1 MKLLTF
7 ALLCGS
13 FAWGQEVLPVQGN
26 VSMIVGPG
34 GNITVQVGKEGMVV
48 VDTQTAAAAPQV
60 MAAIRKLG
68 TTPDTPI
75 VWVINTSLD
84 ADHISGNEAL
94 LKLGGSNEASLRARV
109 IAHENVL
116 NRLVAPDVAQAR
128 VADAASINDTYFR
141 SPKDF
146 LFNGEAVMVYHMPN
160 AHTDGDSIVLF
171 RKSDVLSVGDIFT
184 PDRYPVID
192 LANGGS
198 VQGLIDALNRI
209 LEMAVA
215 GKYQEG
221 GTFVIPGHGRLCDE
235 ADVVE
240 FRDMVTII
248 RDRVQDMI
256 KKGMTLEQAK
266 TARPTRD
273 YDGLYGNNTAWTP
286 DMFVESVYR
295 SLTKNNPQGAGPK
308 SPAVSKTAPAKK
320 K

>member
-1 MKLLTF
+1 MRLLTF
-7 ALLCGS
+7 AILLCGS
-13 FAWGQEVLPVQGN
+13 AWAQEVRVFPVQGD
-26 VSMIVGPG
+26 VSMLVGPG
-34 GNITVQVGKEGMVV
+34 GNITVQAGKEGMVV

-60 MAAIRKLG
+60 MAAIRKLS
-68 TTPDTPI
+68 DMPI
-75 VWVINTSLD
+75 IWVINTSLD
-84 ADHISGNEAL
+84 ADHIGGNEAL
-94 LKLGGSNEASLRARV
+94 LRLGGSNEASLRARV
-109 IAHENVL
+109 VAHENVL
-116 NRLVAPDVAQAR
+116 NRLVAPAVAQAR
-128 VADAASINDTYFR
+128 VSDAASINDTYFR

-146 LFNGEAVMVYHMPN
+146 LFNGEAVMVYHMPA

-198 VQGLIDALNRI
+198 VQGLLDALNKI

-221 GTFVIPGHGRLCDE
+221 GTLVIPGHGRLCDE

-256 KKGMTLEQAK
+256 KRGMTLEQVKAGK
-266 TARPTRD
+266 PSRD
-273 YDGLYGNNTAWTP
+273 YDTQYSGSP
-286 DMFVESVYR
+286 DVFVESIYK
-295 SLTKNNPQGAGPK
+295 SLTARKP
-308 SPAVSKTAPAKK
+308 
-320 K
+320 

>member
-1 MKLLTF
+1 MKIITAATMLL
-7 ALLCGS
+7 AGS
-13 FAWGQEVLPVQGN
+13 AWAQEVHVFPVQGN

-34 GNITVQVGKEGMVV
+34 GNTTVQVGKEGIVV
-48 VDTQTAAAAPQV
+48 VDTQNAAAAPQV
-60 MAAIRKLG
+60 MAAIRTLS
-68 TTPDTPI
+68 DRPI
-75 VWVINTSLD
+75 LWVINTSMD
-84 ADHISGNEAL
+84 VDHMGGNEAL
-94 LKLGGSNEASLRARV
+94 IRLGGSTEASERARV
-109 IAHENVL
+109 ITHENVL
-116 NRLVAPDVAQAR
+116 NRLVAPEAAKAR

-146 LFNGEAVMVYHMPN
+146 LFNGEAVMVYHLPA

-171 RKSDVLSVGDIFT
+171 RKSDVISSGDIFT

-198 VQGLIDALNRI
+198 VQGLLDGLNRI

-256 KKGMTLEQAK
+256 KKGMTLDQVKAGK
-266 TARPTRD
+266 PSRD
-273 YDGLYGNNTAWTP
+273 YDTQYKGSP
-286 DMFVESVYR
+286 DVFVEAIYK
-295 SLTKNNPQGAGPK
+295 SLAARK
-308 SPAVSKTAPAKK
+308 AP
-320 K
+320 

>member
-1 MKLLTF
+1 MKLLAL

-60 MAAIRKLG
+60 MAAIRKLS
-68 TTPDTPI
+68 DTPI
-75 VWVINTSLD
+75 IWVINTSLD
-84 ADHISGNEAL
+84 ADHIGGNEAL
-94 LKLGGSNEASLRARV
+94 LRLGGSNEASLRARV
-109 IAHENVL
+109 VAHENIL
-116 NRLVAPDVAQAR
+116 NRLVAAPSR

-256 KKGMTLEQAK
+256 KKGMTLEQVKAGK
-266 TARPTRD
+266 PSRD
-273 YDGLYGNNTAWTP
+273 YDTQYSGSP
-286 DMFVESVYR
+286 DVFVESIYR
-295 SLTKNNPQGAGPK
+295 SLATRKP
-308 SPAVSKTAPAKK
+308 
-320 K
+320 

>member
-7 ALLCGS
+7 AVLLS
-13 FAWGQEVLPVQGN
+13 VSVWAQEVHVFPVQGD
-26 VSMIVGPG
+26 VSMLVGPG
-34 GNITVQVGKEGMVV
+34 GNTTVQVGKEGIVV

-60 MAAIRKLG
+60 MAAIRTLSA
-68 TTPDTPI
+68 TPI
-75 VWVINTSLD
+75 IWVINTSLD
-84 ADHISGNEAL
+84 ADHMGGNEAL
-94 LKLGGSNEASLRARV
+94 IKLGGSNDASQRPRV
-109 IAHENVL
+109 ITHENVL
-116 NRLVAPDVAQAR
+116 NRLVAPGASQAR

-146 LFNGEAVMVYHMPN
+146 LFNDEAVMVYHMPA

-171 RKSDVLSVGDIFT
+171 RKSDVISSGDIFT

-198 VQGLIDALNRI
+198 VQGLLDGLNKI

-248 RDRVQDMI
+248 RDRIEDMR
-256 KKGMTLEQAK
+256 KKGMTLAQVKAAK
-266 TARPTRD
+266 PSRD
-273 YDGLYGNNTAWTP
+273 YDTQYSGSP
-286 DMFVESVYR
+286 DVFVESIYR
-295 SLTKNNPQGAGPK
+295 SLATRKP
-308 SPAVSKTAPAKK
+308 
-320 K
+320 

>member
-1 MKLLTF
+1 MKRLF
-7 ALLCGS
+7 IALI
-13 FAWGQEVLPVQGN
+13 AWGTYACAQEVHVLPVQGG
-26 VSMIVGPG
+26 VSMLVGPG
-34 GNITVQVGKEGMVV
+34 GNTTVQVGKEGMVV

-60 MAAIRKLG
+60 LAALRTLSAV
-68 TTPDTPI
+68 PI
-75 VWVINTSLD
+75 LWVINTSLD

-94 LKLGGSNEASLRARV
+94 IKLGGSTDAAERARV

-116 NRLVAPDVAQAR
+116 NRLVAAGPAR
-128 VADAASINDTYFR
+128 VADAASVNDTYFK

-146 LFNGEAVMVYHMPN
+146 LFNGEAVMVYHMPA

-171 RKSDVLSVGDIFT
+171 RRSDVISSGDLFT
-184 PDRYPVID
+184 PDKYPVID

-198 VQGLIDALNRI
+198 VQGLIDGLNRI

-256 KKGMTLEQAK
+256 KKGMTLDQVKAGK
-266 TARPTRD
+266 PSRD
-273 YDGLYGNNTAWTP
+273 YDTQYKGSP
-286 DMFVESVYR
+286 DAFVEAIYR
-295 SLTKNNPQGAGPK
+295 SLSARKL
-308 SPAVSKTAPAKK
+308 
-320 K
+320 

>member
-1 MKLLTF
+1 MKLLAF
-7 ALLCGS
+7 AILCGNC
-13 FAWGQEVLPVQGN
+13 AWGQEVHVFPVQGD
-26 VSMIVGPG
+26 VSMLVGPG
-34 GNITVQVGKEGMVV
+34 GNITVQAGKEGLVV

-60 MAAIRKLG
+60 MATLRTISAA
-68 TTPDTPI
+68 PI

-84 ADHISGNEAL
+84 ADHIGGNEAL

-109 IAHENVL
+109 VAHENVL
-116 NRLVAPDVAQAR
+116 NRLVAAPSR

-171 RKSDVLSVGDIFT
+171 RRSDVLSVGDIFT

-256 KKGMTLEQAK
+256 KKGMTLEQVKAGK
-266 TARPTRD
+266 PSRD
-273 YDGLYGNNTAWTP
+273 YDTQYSGSP
-286 DMFVESVYR
+286 EVFVESIYR
-295 SLTKNNPQGAGPK
+295 SLATRKP
-308 SPAVSKTAPAKK
+308 
-320 K
+320 

>member
-1 MKLLTF
+1 MRCLTF
-7 ALLCGS
+7 AILCAS
-13 FAWGQEVLPVQGN
+13 CSWGQQVNVFPVQGN

-34 GNITVQVGKEGMVV
+34 GNTTVQAGKEGIVV

-60 MAAIRKLG
+60 IATLRTISAA
-68 TTPDTPI
+68 PI
-75 VWVINTSLD
+75 LWVINTSVD
-84 ADHISGNEAL
+84 ADHMGGNEAL
-94 LKLGGSNEASLRARV
+94 IRLGGSTEASERARV
-109 IAHENVL
+109 VAHENVL
-116 NRLVAPDVAQAR
+116 DRLVKLGQAR

-146 LFNGEAVMVYHMPN
+146 LFNGEPVMVYHMPA

-171 RKSDVLSVGDIFT
+171 RRSDVLSVGDLFT

-198 VQGLIDALNRI
+198 VQGLLDGLNKI

-256 KKGMTLEQAK
+256 KKGMTLDQVKAGK
-266 TARPTRD
+266 PSRD
-273 YDGLYGNNTAWTP
+273 YDTQYKGSQ
-286 DMFVESVYR
+286 DVFVEAIYK
-295 SLTKNNPQGAGPK
+295 SLSARKP
-308 SPAVSKTAPAKK
+308 
-320 K
+320 

>member
-1 MKLLTF
+1 MKLLAF
-7 ALLCGS
+7 AILLCGS
-13 FAWGQEVLPVQGN
+13 VWPQEVHVFPVQGN

-34 GNITVQVGKEGMVV
+34 GNTTVQAGKEGIVV

-60 MAAIRKLG
+60 MATLRTISAA
-68 TTPDTPI
+68 PI
-75 VWVINTSLD
+75 VWVINTSMD
-84 ADHISGNEAL
+84 ADHMGGNDAL
-94 LKLGGSNEASLRARV
+94 IRLGGSTDASERARV
-109 IAHENVL
+109 VSHENVL
-116 NRLVAPDVAQAR
+116 DRLVKLGQAR

-146 LFNGEAVMVYHMPN
+146 LFNGEPVMVYHVPA

-171 RKSDVLSVGDIFT
+171 RRSDVLSVGDLFT

-198 VQGLIDALNRI
+198 VQGLLDGLNKI

-248 RDRVQDMI
+248 RDRVHDMI
-256 KKGMTLEQAK
+256 KKGMTLDQVK
-266 TARPTRD
+266 TGKPSRD
-273 YDGLYGNNTAWTP
+273 YDTQYKGSP
-286 DMFVESVYR
+286 DEFVEAIYK
-295 SLTKNNPQGAGPK
+295 SLIA
-308 SPAVSKTAPAKK
+308 SKAP
-320 K
+320 

>member
-1 MKLLTF
+1 MKLITF

-13 FAWGQEVLPVQGN
+13 FTWGQEVHVFPVQGN

-34 GNITVQVGKEGMVV
+34 GNTTVQIGKEGIVV
-48 VDTQTAAAAPQV
+48 VDTQTAAVAPQV
-60 MAAIRKLG
+60 MAAIRTLS
-68 TTPDTPI
+68 DRPI
-75 VWVINTSLD
+75 IWVINTSVD
-84 ADHISGNEAL
+84 ADHMGGNEAL
-94 LKLGGSNEASLRARV
+94 IRLGGSTETSERARV
-109 IAHENVL
+109 VAHENVL
-116 NRLVAPDVAQAR
+116 NRLVAPGAPQAR

-146 LFNGEAVMVYHMPN
+146 LFNGEAVMVYHTPA
-160 AHTDGDSIVLF
+160 AHTDGDSIVLL
-171 RKSDVLSVGDIFT
+171 RRSDVLSVGDLFT

-198 VQGLIDALNRI
+198 VQGLLDGLNKI

-256 KKGMTLEQAK
+256 RKGMTLDQVKAGK
-266 TARPTRD
+266 PSRD
-273 YDGLYGNNTAWTP
+273 YDTQYKGSP
-286 DMFVESVYR
+286 DAFVEAIYK
-295 SLTKNNPQGAGPK
+295 SLSARKP
-308 SPAVSKTAPAKK
+308 
-320 K
+320 

>member
-1 MKLLTF
+1 
-7 ALLCGS
+7 
-13 FAWGQEVLPVQGN
+13 
-26 VSMIVGPG
+26 MIVGPG
-34 GNITVQVGKEGMVV
+34 GNTTVQIGKEGIVV

-60 MAAIRKLG
+60 MAAIRTLS
-68 TTPDTPI
+68 DRPI
-75 VWVINTSLD
+75 IWVINTSVD
-84 ADHISGNEAL
+84 ADHMGGNEAL
-94 LKLGGSNEASLRARV
+94 IRLGGSTEASERARV
-109 IAHENVL
+109 VTHENVL
-116 NRLVAPDVAQAR
+116 NRLVAPGGPQAR

-146 LFNGEAVMVYHMPN
+146 LFNGEPVMVYHMPA
-160 AHTDGDSIVLF
+160 AHTDGDSIVFF
-171 RKSDVLSVGDIFT
+171 RRSDVLSVGDLFT

-198 VQGLIDALNRI
+198 VQGLLDGLNKI

-256 KKGMTLEQAK
+256 KKGMTLDQVKAGK
-266 TARPTRD
+266 PSRD
-273 YDGLYGNNTAWTP
+273 YDTQYKGSA
-286 DMFVESVYR
+286 DVFVEAIYK
-295 SLTKNNPQGAGPK
+295 SLSARKP
-308 SPAVSKTAPAKK
+308 
-320 K
+320 

>member
-1 MKLLTF
+1 MKFLAL
-7 ALLCGS
+7 AILLCGS
-13 FAWGQEVLPVQGN
+13 VWAQEVHVFPVQGD
-26 VSMIVGPG
+26 VLMIVGPG
-34 GNITVQVGKEGMVV
+34 GNTTVQVGKEGMVV

-60 MAAIRKLG
+60 MATLRTISAA
-68 TTPDTPI
+68 PI
-75 VWVINTSLD
+75 IWVINTSLD

-94 LKLGGSNEASLRARV
+94 LRLGGSSDPALRARV
-109 IAHENVL
+109 VAHENVL
-116 NRLVAPDVAQAR
+116 DRLVKQGQAR

-146 LFNGEAVMVYHMPN
+146 LFNGEAVMVYHIPA

-171 RKSDVLSVGDIFT
+171 RKSDVISSGDIFT

-192 LANGGS
+192 VANGGS
-198 VQGLIDALNRI
+198 VQGLIDGLNRI

-215 GKYQEG
+215 GRYQEG

-256 KKGMTLEQAK
+256 KKGQTLEQVKAAK
-266 TARPTRD
+266 PSRD
-273 YDGLYGNNTAWTP
+273 YDTQYSGSP
-286 DMFVESVYR
+286 DVFVEAIYK
-295 SLTKNNPQGAGPK
+295 SLSG
-308 SPAVSKTAPAKK
+308 KK
-320 K
+320 P

>member
-1 MKLLTF
+1 MRLLTF
-7 ALLCGS
+7 VLLCGS
-13 FAWGQEVLPVQGN
+13 CAWSQEVHVFPVQGN

-34 GNITVQVGKEGMVV
+34 GNTTVQIGKEGIVV
-48 VDTQTAAAAPQV
+48 VDTQTAAVAPQV
-60 MAAIRKLG
+60 MAAIRTLS
-68 TTPDTPI
+68 DRPI
-75 VWVINTSLD
+75 IWVINTSVD
-84 ADHISGNEAL
+84 ADHMGGNEAL
-94 LKLGGSNEASLRARV
+94 IRLGGSADASERARV
-109 IAHENVL
+109 VTHENVL
-116 NRLVAPDVAQAR
+116 NRLVSPSTPQSR

-146 LFNGEAVMVYHMPN
+146 LFNGEAVMVYHTPA

-171 RKSDVLSVGDIFT
+171 RRSDVLSVGDLFT

-198 VQGLIDALNRI
+198 VQGLLDGLNRI

-256 KKGMTLEQAK
+256 KKGMTLDQVKAGK
-266 TARPTRD
+266 PSRD
-273 YDGLYGNNTAWTP
+273 YDTQYKGSP
-286 DMFVESVYR
+286 DVFVEAIYK
-295 SLTKNNPQGAGPK
+295 SLTARK
-308 SPAVSKTAPAKK
+308 AP
-320 K
+320 

>member
-1 MKLLTF
+1 MKLLTL
-7 ALLCGS
+7 AILLCGS
-13 FAWGQEVLPVQGN
+13 ACAQEVHMLPVQGD
-26 VSMIVGPG
+26 VAMLVGPG
-34 GNITVQVGKEGMVV
+34 GNITVQAGKEGIVL

-60 MAAIRKLG
+60 MAAIRTLSAA
-68 TTPDTPI
+68 PI
-75 VWVINTSLD
+75 IWVINTSLD
-84 ADHISGNEAL
+84 ADHMGGNEAL
-94 LKLGGSNEASLRARV
+94 IRLGGSADTSQRARV
-109 IAHENVL
+109 VAHENVL
-116 NRLVAPDVAQAR
+116 NRLVASGAPQSR
-128 VADAASINDTYFR
+128 VADAASVNDTYFR

-146 LFNGEAVMVYHMPN
+146 LFNGEAVMVYHMPA

-171 RKSDVLSVGDIFT
+171 RRSDVISSGDIFT

-198 VQGLIDALNRI
+198 AQGLLDGLNKI

-256 KKGMTLEQAK
+256 KKGMTLDQVKAAK
-266 TARPTRD
+266 PSRD
-273 YDGLYGNNTAWTP
+273 YDTQYSGSP
-286 DMFVESVYR
+286 DVFVESIYK
-295 SLTKNNPQGAGPK
+295 SLSARKP
-308 SPAVSKTAPAKK
+308 
-320 K
+320 

>member
-1 MKLLTF
+1 MRLLTF
-7 ALLCGS
+7 VLLCGS
-13 FAWGQEVLPVQGN
+13 CAWSQEVHVFPVQGN

-34 GNITVQVGKEGMVV
+34 GNTTVQIGKEGIVV
-48 VDTQTAAAAPQV
+48 VDTQTAAVAPQV
-60 MAAIRKLG
+60 MAAIRTLS
-68 TTPDTPI
+68 DRPI
-75 VWVINTSLD
+75 IWVINTSVD
-84 ADHISGNEAL
+84 ADHMGGNEAL
-94 LKLGGSNEASLRARV
+94 IRLGGSADASERARV
-109 IAHENVL
+109 VTHENVL
-116 NRLVAPDVAQAR
+116 NRLVSPSTPQSR

-146 LFNGEAVMVYHMPN
+146 LFNGEAVMVYHTPA

-171 RKSDVLSVGDIFT
+171 RRSDVLSVGDLFT

-198 VQGLIDALNRI
+198 VQGLLDGLNRI

-256 KKGMTLEQAK
+256 KKGMTLDQVKAGK
-266 TARPTRD
+266 PSRD
-273 YDGLYGNNTAWTP
+273 YDTQYKGSP
-286 DMFVESVYR
+286 DVFVEAIYKG
-295 SLTKNNPQGAGPK
+295 LTARK
-308 SPAVSKTAPAKK
+308 AP
-320 K
+320 

>member
-1 MKLLTF
+1 MRCLTF
-7 ALLCGS
+7 AILCAS
-13 FAWGQEVLPVQGN
+13 CSWGQQVNVFPVQGN

-34 GNITVQVGKEGMVV
+34 GNTTVQAGKEGIVV

-60 MAAIRKLG
+60 IATLRTISAA
-68 TTPDTPI
+68 PI
-75 VWVINTSLD
+75 LWVINTSMD
-84 ADHISGNEAL
+84 ADHMGGNEAL
-94 LKLGGSNEASLRARV
+94 IRLGGSTEASERARV
-109 IAHENVL
+109 VTHENVL
-116 NRLVAPDVAQAR
+116 DRLVKLGQAR
-128 VADAASINDTYFR
+128 VADAASVNDTYFR

-146 LFNGEAVMVYHMPN
+146 LFNGEPVMVYHMPA

-171 RKSDVLSVGDIFT
+171 RRSDVLSVGDLFT

-192 LANGGS
+192 IANGGS
-198 VQGLIDALNRI
+198 VQGLLDGLNKI

-256 KKGMTLEQAK
+256 KKGMTLDQVKAGK
-266 TARPTRD
+266 PSRD
-273 YDGLYGNNTAWTP
+273 YDTQYRGSA
-286 DMFVESVYR
+286 DAFVETIYK
-295 SLTKNNPQGAGPK
+295 SLTARRL
-308 SPAVSKTAPAKK
+308 
-320 K
+320 

>member
-1 MKLLTF
+1 MRLLTF
-7 ALLCGS
+7 AILLCGR
-13 FAWGQEVLPVQGN
+13 AWAQEVRVFPVQGD
-26 VSMIVGPG
+26 VSMLVGPG
-34 GNITVQVGKEGMVV
+34 GNITVQAGKEGMVV

-60 MAAIRKLG
+60 MAAIRKLS
-68 TTPDTPI
+68 DMPI
-75 VWVINTSLD
+75 IWVINTSLD
-84 ADHISGNEAL
+84 ADHIGGNEAL
-94 LKLGGSNEASLRARV
+94 LRLGGSNEASLRARV
-109 IAHENVL
+109 VAHENVL
-116 NRLVAPDVAQAR
+116 NRLVAPAVAQAR
-128 VADAASINDTYFR
+128 VSDAASINDTYFR

-146 LFNGEAVMVYHMPN
+146 LFNGEAVMVYHMPA

-192 LANGGS
+192 LTNGGS
-198 VQGLIDALNRI
+198 VQGLLDALNKI

-256 KKGMTLEQAK
+256 KRGMTLEQVKAGK
-266 TARPTRD
+266 PSRD
-273 YDGLYGNNTAWTP
+273 YDTQYSGSP
-286 DMFVESVYR
+286 DVFVESIYK
-295 SLTKNNPQGAGPK
+295 SLTARKP
-308 SPAVSKTAPAKK
+308 
-320 K
+320 

>member
-1 MKLLTF
+1 VF
-7 ALLCGS
+7 
-13 FAWGQEVLPVQGN
+13 PVQGN

-34 GNITVQVGKEGMVV
+34 GNTTVQIGKEGIVV
-48 VDTQTAAAAPQV
+48 VDTQTAAVAPQV
-60 MAAIRKLG
+60 MAAIRTLS
-68 TTPDTPI
+68 DRPI
-75 VWVINTSLD
+75 IWVINTSVD
-84 ADHISGNEAL
+84 ADHMGGNEAL
-94 LKLGGSNEASLRARV
+94 IRLGGSADASERARV
-109 IAHENVL
+109 VTHENVL
-116 NRLVAPDVAQAR
+116 NRLVSPSTPQSR

-146 LFNGEAVMVYHMPN
+146 LFNGEAVMVYHTPA

-171 RKSDVLSVGDIFT
+171 RRSDVLSVGDLFT

-198 VQGLIDALNRI
+198 VQGLLDGLNRI

-256 KKGMTLEQAK
+256 KKGMTLDQVKAGK
-266 TARPTRD
+266 PSRD
-273 YDGLYGNNTAWTP
+273 YDTQYKGSP
-286 DMFVESVYR
+286 DVFVEAIYK
-295 SLTKNNPQGAGPK
+295 SLTARK
-308 SPAVSKTAPAKK
+308 AP
-320 K
+320 

>member
-1 MKLLTF
+1 
-7 ALLCGS
+7 
-13 FAWGQEVLPVQGN
+13 LPA
-26 VSMIVGPG
+26 P
-34 GNITVQVGKEGMVV
+34 
-48 VDTQTAAAAPQV
+48 AA
-60 MAAIRKLG
+60 RS
-68 TTPDTPI
+68 PI
-75 VWVINTSLD
+75 IWVINTSLD
-84 ADHISGNEAL
+84 ADHIGGNEAL

-116 NRLVAPDVAQAR
+116 NRLIAAPSR

-256 KKGMTLEQAK
+256 KKGMTLDQVKAAK
-266 TARPTRD
+266 PTAD
-273 YDGLYGNNTAWTP
+273 YDGLYGANTGPWTTA
-286 DMFVESVYR
+286 MFIEAAYK
-295 SLTKNNPQGAGPK
+295 SL
-308 SPAVSKTAPAKK
+308 SAK
-320 K
+320 

>member
-1 MKLLTF
+1 MKLITF

-13 FAWGQEVLPVQGN
+13 FTWGQEVHVFPVQGD
-26 VSMIVGPG
+26 VSMLVGPG
-34 GNITVQVGKEGMVV
+34 GNITVQAGKEGLVV

-60 MAAIRKLG
+60 MATLRTISAASI
-68 TTPDTPI
+68 I
-75 VWVINTSLD
+75 WVINTSLD
-84 ADHISGNEAL
+84 ADHIGGNEAL

-109 IAHENVL
+109 IAHENIL
-116 NRLVAPDVAQAR
+116 NRLIAAPSR

-256 KKGMTLEQAK
+256 KQGMTLEQVKAGK
-266 TARPTRD
+266 PSRD
-273 YDGLYGNNTAWTP
+273 YDTQYRGSP
-286 DMFVESVYR
+286 DVFVESIYR
-295 SLTKNNPQGAGPK
+295 SLATRKP
-308 SPAVSKTAPAKK
+308 
-320 K
+320 

>member
-1 MKLLTF
+1 MF
-7 ALLCGS
+7 
-13 FAWGQEVLPVQGN
+13 PVQGN
-26 VSMIVGPG
+26 MSMIVGPG
-34 GNITVQVGKEGMVV
+34 GNTTVQVGKEGIVV

-60 MAAIRKLG
+60 MAAIRTLSDG
-68 TTPDTPI
+68 PI
-75 VWVINTSLD
+75 IWVINTSMD
-84 ADHISGNEAL
+84 ADHMGGNEAL
-94 LKLGGSNEASLRARV
+94 IRLGGSTDASERARV

-116 NRLVAPDVAQAR
+116 NRLVELGQAGAC
-128 VADAASINDTYFR
+128 ADAASINDTYFR

-146 LFNGEAVMVYHMPN
+146 LFNGEAVMVYHMPA

-171 RKSDVLSVGDIFT
+171 RRSDVLSVGDLFT

-198 VQGLIDALNRI
+198 VQGLLDGLNKI

-256 KKGMTLEQAK
+256 KKGMTLEQVKAGK
-266 TARPTRD
+266 PSRD
-273 YDGLYGNNTAWTP
+273 YDTQYKGSP
-286 DMFVESVYR
+286 DVFVEAIYK
-295 SLTKNNPQGAGPK
+295 SLGARKP
-308 SPAVSKTAPAKK
+308 
-320 K
+320 